1 MADKKPIY
9 NPPTSGDST
18 GATSK
23 KADASTNQ
31 KTGVTGRRLST
42 GVIIGISAAGAGALL
57 LAGVAG
63 ASISAAV
70 AHGDRDHG
78 QFQQM
83 PGQPADFEGGR
94 HHEGDRDGDGPGQMP
109 GGQMP
114 GGQMPGGQMPG
125 GQLPGGQGP
134 DGQMP
139 GQMPAAPTPTAT
151 PSAN

>member
-18 GATSK
+18 GTASK
-23 KADASTNQ
+23 KADASTTQ
-31 KTGVTGRRLST
+31 KTGATGRRLST

-63 ASISAAV
+63 ASISAV
-70 AHGDRDHG
+70 ISHGDRDHG

-83 PGQPADFEGGR
+83 PGQPADFDGGR
-94 HHEGDRDGDGPGQMP
+94 HHEGDRGGDGPGQMQD
-109 GGQMP
+109 GQMHDGQMP
-114 GGQMPGGQMPG
+114 GGPMV
-125 GQLPGGQGP
+125 

-139 GQMPAAPTPTAT
+139 GQMPGPMPAAPTPTAT